1 MDITRKS
8 TQGLGIRAALIFFM
22 VGVWPAASITP
33 AHAAKTTTVKATVTF
48 SGPKTTLLPAGDD
61 KAHMVGLGQRTGE
74 AVFDHGE
81 KAKYS
86 NVFFMDLYRGKSV
99 SIWGYTKIV
108 FKDGSWFFF
117 KWDSKFF
124 GRDEAGKPMFK
135 GTGTIL
141 KGAGLYQGI
150 QGTVI
155 YQNRQLPPSKD
166 HPKGATEAK
175 AEFTYTL
182 P

>member
-8 TQGLGIRAALIFFM
+8 TQGLGIRMTLIFFM
-22 VGVWPAASITP
+22 VGVWLMASMTP
-33 AHAAKTTTVKATVTF
+33 ANAAKTTTVKATVTF

-61 KAHMVGLGQRTGE
+61 KAHMVGLGERTGA
-74 AVFDHGE
+74 AVFSDGE

-99 SIWGYTKIV
+99 SIWGYTKMV

-117 KWDSKFF
+117 KWDSKFT
-124 GRDEAGKPMFK
+124 GRDKAGKPTFK

-141 KGAGLYQGI
+141 KGAGLYKGI
-150 QGTVI
+150 QGTVK
-155 YQNRQLPPSKD
+155 YQNRQIPPSNA

-175 AEFTYTL
+175 AEFTYIL

>member
-1 MDITRKS
+1 MDITKKS
-8 TQGLGIRAALIFFM
+8 MQRLGIRLTFIFFM
-22 VGVWPAASITP
+22 VGVWLVTSMTP
-33 AHAAKTTTVKATVTF
+33 AHAAKTTTVNATVTF
-48 SGPKTTLLPAGDD
+48 SGPKTTLLPAGDE
-61 KAHMVGLGQRTGE
+61 KAHMVGLGQRTGT
-74 AVFDHGE
+74 AVFENGE
-81 KAKYS
+81 KANYS
-86 NVFFMDLYRGKSV
+86 NVFFMDWYRGKSI
-99 SIWGYTKIV
+99 SIWGYTKIA

-124 GRDEAGKPMFK
+124 GRDDAGKPMFQ

-150 QGTVI
+150 QGTVK
-155 YQNRQLPPSKD
+155 YRNRQIPPSNE